1 MTTTRLLSLA
11 ALAVLLGVPS
21 STVAQTSYRLK
32 GTVKDEKGGPVA
44 GARVRAEALQGFR
57 GEQFVGQKEFATTT
71 NDQGEW
77 NILGLISGIWT
88 FETTA
93 PNYAPSV
100 FVLPVQYTQ
109 RKMQSA
115 TGGQLSW
122 DLPVTLGPAT
132 NGMLKA
138 ASEAAAAGKTD
149 EAISLAGGVAGDAD
163 MQTVCGGG
171 HVALLTRQY
180 SLASAMFRE
189 VVKRDAKQPCAA
201 LGLASAALMQGDVIT
216 AGKLFWDARDVI
228 PANQKRAVAAAIG
241 DLQQIAGLKQ

>member
-1 MTTTRLLSLA
+1 
-11 ALAVLLGVPS
+11 
-21 STVAQTSYRLK
+21 
-32 GTVKDEKGGPVA
+32 
-44 GARVRAEALQGFR
+44 
-57 GEQFVGQKEFATTT
+57 
-71 NDQGEW
+71 
-77 NILGLISGIWT
+77 
-88 FETTA
+88 
-93 PNYAPSV
+93 
-100 FVLPVQYTQ
+100 VLPVQYTQ

-216 AGKLFWDARDVI
+216 AGKLFWDARDVGPGQSETRGRGRDWR
-228 PANQKRAVAAAIG
+228 PATDRRAEAVTLSTVHSRQSPVRMAASWNG
-241 DLQQIAGLKQ
+241 RQSTVDGLRSSSRSRDDNLDLR